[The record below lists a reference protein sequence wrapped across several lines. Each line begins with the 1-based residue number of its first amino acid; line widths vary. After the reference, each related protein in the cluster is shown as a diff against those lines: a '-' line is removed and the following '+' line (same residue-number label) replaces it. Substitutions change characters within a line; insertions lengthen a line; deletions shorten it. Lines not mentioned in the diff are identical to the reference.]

1 LKHLY
6 KSISLVAPVV
16 VLLLLQLPC
25 RAQLPGQVKISGT
38 VYDMSRTLVLPSVSV
53 LSTSG
58 AGTMTDSAGA
68 YSLIVGEKDSIWF
81 SYLNKPTPRFPVS
94 AIVNLNSFDISLHVP
109 VTDLREVRVSPRNYK
124 QDSAQNR
131 LDYAKAFNY
140 KKPGIK
146 LSSPEGGFGVGLDL
160 DEFINMF
167 NFARNR
173 RMAHFRQRLIQEE
186 QDKSVDHRFTHALV
200 KKLTGLEGQP
210 LEDFMKRYRPSY
222 IFTMTT
228 TEYEFGEYIKLAYDD
243 FRGR

>member
-1 LKHLY
+1 MKQFY
-6 KSISLVAPVV
+6 KAIFLIAPVV
-16 VLLLLQLPC
+16 FLLQQQSQ
-25 RAQLPGQVKISGT
+25 AQIKISGT
-38 VYDMSRTLVLPSVSV
+38 VYDMSRTLVLPAVSV
-53 LSTSG
+53 LSTGG
-58 AGTMTDSAGA
+58 AGTMTDSAGT
-68 YSLIVGEKDSIWF
+68 YSIIVGEKDSIWF
-81 SYLNKPTPRFPVS
+81 SYLNKPTPKFPVS
-94 AIVNLNSFDISLHVP
+94 GIINTNAFEISLHVP
-109 VTDLREVRVSPRNYK
+109 VTELREVRIVPRNYK

-186 QDKSVDHRFTHALV
+186 QDKAIDHRFTHALV
-200 KKLTGLEGQP
+200 KKITGLEGKS
-210 LEDFMKRYRPSY
+210 LDDFMKRYRPNY
-222 IFTMTT
+222 IFAMTST
-228 TEYEFGEYIKLAYDD
+228 DYELGEYIKVAYDD

>member
-1 LKHLY
+1 LKHFY
-6 KSISLVAPVV
+6 KAICFTGPLVF
-16 VLLLLQLPC
+16 LLLLQQGLL
-25 RAQLPGQVKISGT
+25 AQVKISGT
-38 VYDMSRTLVLPSVSV
+38 VYDMTRTLVLPSVSV

-58 AGTMTDSAGA
+58 VGTKTDSTGS

-81 SYLNKPTPRFPVS
+81 SYLNKPTPKFPV
-94 AIVNLNSFDISLHVP
+94 AGIVNPNAFDISLHVP
-109 VTDLREVRVSPRNYK
+109 VTELKEVRVVPRNYK

-167 NFARNR
+167 NFQRNR
-173 RMAHFRQRLIQEE
+173 RMAHFRDRLIQEE
-186 QDKSVDHRFTHALV
+186 QDKAIDHRFTHALV
-200 KKLTGLEGQP
+200 KKLTGLNNEK
-210 LEDFMKRYRPSY
+210 LLDDYMKRYRPSY
-222 IFTMTT
+222 IFAMSASD
-228 TEYEFGEYIKLAYDD
+228 YEFGEYIKLAYEE